1 MLLPTSNKPAPV
13 TRRRYASTL
22 TSRPAILAALCLL
35 LVAGSILLLS
45 RAQAQ
50 APKFANP
57 AFETLWN
64 RTDGLVAS
72 GGAQRPW
79 IWGPTPGKSLEEPFA
94 GLPGNTHL
102 VQFFDKGRMEIND
115 PSLDSADPFFVTN
128 GRLAVELISG
138 KIQTGLDTYEDRGT
152 AQINLASDADDPT
165 APTYGS
171 FNGVAN
177 IPGAPN
183 ERRSTDKTGEIA
195 RTAIDRQGNT
205 QPWPADHPD
214 YGARYTHYEE
224 ATGHNIPNVFWDYL
238 NEQTSIV
245 QDGQKV
251 EGPLFY
257 PWFAVTGY
265 PISEAYWSYVKVEG
279 KYTDVLIQAYERRV
293 LTFVP
298 HLPSPF
304 KVQMGNIG
312 QHYYEWRYGGGA
324 SSTPRPPAPSPTA
337 VGLPPKA
344 NVTIDSITYHQTVV
358 DLNGTYCT
366 ITNRGSTPISF
377 NNWRLDSPKW
387 GIVDTYMFHDDVTLA
402 AGASIRVHSGG
413 GQTTATD
420 VYMGRSTVMWDGRN
434 YDYAVLYDNY
444 GRQVSDFFPAGDVGP
459 PPTVKPTTPPGQT
472 PGTATPT
479 PKGGAPTNTPG
490 TGDPTNTRVVPTA
503 VNTQQAGVPTA
514 TRTPTGQATRT
525 PTISPTPGGPTA
537 TPTTT
542 GGGACSEILRNG
554 GFEDGDGN
562 SVWLQASNKDDDPLI
577 FNDNDGA
584 AHTGSWMAF
593 FGYYNEVIE
602 DLHQS
607 VNIPST
613 ASRVVLTYWRYLDT
627 PDTSAPHD
635 FLIAQIRDENDNT
648 VLTTLETVNNLGTQ
662 NSWEQVTF
670 DVTAYKGRTV
680 NIHFHATTDVSN
692 PSNFFVDDVSLQSCP

>member
-1 MLLPTSNKPAPV
+1 
-13 TRRRYASTL
+13 
-22 TSRPAILAALCLL
+22 
-35 LVAGSILLLS
+35 LVLS
-45 RAQAQ
+45 GAQVQAQ
-50 APKFANP
+50 APKFGNP

-72 GGAQRPW
+72 GAIQRPW
-79 IWGPTPGKSLEEPFA
+79 IWGPVPGKTLEEPFV

-115 PSLDSADPFFVTN
+115 PSVDPIDPFFITN

-138 KIQTGLDTYEDRGT
+138 KIQSGLDTYQDRGT

-171 FNGVAN
+171 FNGVSN
-177 IPGAPN
+177 LPGTSDD
-183 ERRSTDKTGEIA
+183 RRSTDKTGDIA

-205 QPWPADHPD
+205 QPWPEDHPD
-214 YGARYTHYEE
+214 YGARYTHYEGT
-224 ATGHNIPNVFWDYL
+224 TGHNIPNVFWDYL
-238 NEQTSIV
+238 NQQTSIV

-312 QHYYEWRYGGGA
+312 QHYYEWRYGGGP
-324 SSTPRPPAPSPTA
+324 SSTPRPPAATPTA
-337 VGLPPKA
+337 VGLPAKA
-344 NVTIDSITYHQTVV
+344 NVTIDGITYHKSVV

-413 GQTTATD
+413 GQTRPTD

-444 GRQVSDFFPAGDVGP
+444 GRQVSDFFPAGDFGP
-459 PPTVKPTTPPGQT
+459 PPTLEPTTPPGQT

-490 TGDPTNTRVVPTA
+490 VGDPTRTSVVPTA
-503 VNTQQAGVPTA
+503 VNTQNPAVPTSTKTSTSQA
-514 TRTPTGQATRT
+514 SRTSTVTV
-525 PTISPTPGGPTA
+525 TPGGPTA
-537 TPTTT
+537 TPTVT
-542 GGGACSEILRNG
+542 GGNCAEILKNG

-562 SVWLQASNKDDDPLI
+562 RDWLQSSNKDEDPLI
-577 FNDNDGA
+577 YTDNQGT
-584 AHTGSWMAF
+584 AHTGLWTSF

-602 DLHQS
+602 DLWQQ
-607 VNIPST
+607 VTIPAT
-613 ASRVVLTYWRYLDT
+613 ASRVTLTYWRYLST
-627 PDTSAPHD
+627 EDTSAAHD
-635 FLIAQIRDENDNT
+635 FLYAQIRAQNNET
-648 VLTTLETVNNLGTQ
+648 VLTTLETVNNLAPQGTWQ
-662 NSWEQVTF
+662 QVTF
-670 DVTAYKGRTV
+670 DVSAYKGQTV
-680 NIHFHATTDVSN
+680 NIHFKSTTDISN
-692 PSNFFVDDVSLQSCP
+692 ASNFFVDDISLQSCP